1 MGRKRS
7 RTSVKSKGSMNSVS
21 KNTKRMMRAEK
32 KADLMQKMLNK
43 LDAWRKG
50 KNVIVHEEGK
60 TTRESVIRKDARDVW
75 GNPNKKF
82 TIGRKI

>member
-1 MGRKRS
+1 MGRKKTRKS
-7 RTSVKSKGSMNSVS
+7 RTSKKSMNSVS
-21 KNTKRMMRAEK
+21 KNTKRIMRIEK

-60 TTRESVIRKDARDVW
+60 RVEAREVW

>member
-21 KNTKRMMRAEK
+21 KNTKRMIRADN
-32 KADLMQKMLNK
+32 KADLMRTMLNK
-43 LDAWRKG
+43 LDAWKKG
-50 KNVIVHEEGK
+50 KRVILHDEEGK
-60 TTRESVIRKDARDVW
+60 RVEAKTVW

>member
-21 KNTKRMMRAEK
+21 KNTKRMIRADN
-32 KADLMQKMLNK
+32 KADLMRTMLNK
-43 LDAWRKG
+43 LDAWKKG
-50 KNVIVHEEGK
+50 KRVILHDEEGK
-60 TTRESVIRKDARDVW
+60 RVDAKTVW

>member
-21 KNTKRMMRAEK
+21 KNTKRMIKADNR
-32 KADLMQKMLNK
+32 ADLMRTMLNK
-43 LDAWRKG
+43 LDAWKKG
-50 KNVIVHEEGK
+50 KRVILHDEEGK
-60 TTRESVIRKDARDVW
+60 RVEAKTVW

>member
-21 KNTKRMMRAEK
+21 KNTKRMIRADN
-32 KADLMQKMLNK
+32 KADLMRTMLNK
-43 LDAWRKG
+43 LDAWKKG
-50 KNVIVHEEGK
+50 KRVILHDEERNRVDAK
-60 TTRESVIRKDARDVW
+60 TIW

>member
-21 KNTKRMMRAEK
+21 KNTKRMIRADN
-32 KADLMQKMLNK
+32 KADLMRTMLNK
-43 LDAWRKG
+43 LDAWKKG
-50 KNVIVHEEGK
+50 KRVILHDEEGK
-60 TTRESVIRKDARDVW
+60 RVDAKTVW
-75 GNPNKKF
+75 GIPNKKF

>member
-21 KNTKRMMRAEK
+21 KNTKRMIRADN

-43 LDAWRKG
+43 LDAWSKG
-50 KNVIVHEEGK
+50 KRVILHDEEGK
-60 TTRESVIRKDARDVW
+60 RVEAKTVW

-82 TIGRKI
+82 SIGRK

>member
-7 RTSVKSKGSMNSVS
+7 RTSVKSKGTMNSVS

-82 TIGRKI
+82 SIGRK

>member
-32 KADLMQKMLNK
+32 KTDLMQKMLNK
-43 LDAWRKG
+43 LDAWKKG
-50 KNVIVHEEGK
+50 KRVILHTEEGK
-60 TTRESVIRKDARDVW
+60 RVEAREVW

-82 TIGRKI
+82 SIGRK

>member
-1 MGRKRS
+1 MGKKKS
-7 RTSVKSKGSMNSVS
+7 RASVKSKGSMNSVS
-21 KNTKRMMRAEK
+21 KNTKRIMRIEK

-82 TIGRKI
+82 SIGRK

>member
-1 MGRKRS
+1 M
-7 RTSVKSKGSMNSVS
+7 KSGS

-43 LDAWRKG
+43 LDAWKKG
-50 KNVIVHEEGK
+50 KRVILHDEEGK
-60 TTRESVIRKDARDVW
+60 RVEAKTVW
-75 GNPNKKF
+75 GNPNKEF

>member
-82 TIGRKI
+82 SIGRK

>member
-21 KNTKRMMRAEK
+21 KNTKRIMRIEK

-82 TIGRKI
+82 SIGRK

>member
-21 KNTKRMMRAEK
+21 KNIKRMMRSDT
-32 KADLMQKMLNK
+32 KADKMRTMLNK
-43 LDAWRKG
+43 LDAWKKG

-60 TTRESVIRKDARDVW
+60 STRESVIRKDARDVW

-82 TIGRKI
+82 SIGRK